1 MEVIMKKILIIT
13 EGFHTGGVEKSL
25 MDFVNNSC
33 TNNMHITILCLSNS
47 TTNITVNKQIN
58 IIYINQEV
66 TMFFEKIFMSL
77 KYFLKIKNFDLF
89 SKRILLSVFAK
100 LRYSNVT
107 TFSWNCIKKYALNI
121 EDNYDVA
128 IAFKDGISWYY
139 TIEKVVSKKKYAWN
153 HVPYKYVNSNKIID
167 IGYLKKFNAI
177 FCVSNSIKK
186 EMELNFVN
194 FRQFK
199 LLYNYIDV
207 NNIKKLANEKVDLN
221 KKVINIVT
229 VGRLVP
235 EKGIDLIIE
244 VADKLEKSNKKINW
258 YIIGNG
264 KYKKKYMKS
273 IRKKGL
279 TNSVFFL
286 GAKMNPFCF
295 MKNCDI
301 YVQPSRYEGYGL
313 TLAEA
318 KIVAP
323 RILASNI
330 PEFIEQ
336 DDNFIKFCNF
346 NANEFFK
353 ILMNYEESIPYRNNI
368 VTLEHKKSLDEFFM
382 VLSGK
387 I

>member
-1 MEVIMKKILIIT
+1 MKRTLIVT
-13 EGFHTGGVEKSL
+13 EGFHTGGVERSL
-25 MDFVNNSC
+25 IDFVNNSC
-33 TNNMHITILCLSNS
+33 TNNMYITILCLSNS
-47 TTNITVNKQIN
+47 TANIILNKKVN

-66 TMFFEKIFMSL
+66 TMFFEKILISL
-77 KYFLKIKNFDLF
+77 KYFFKIKNFDLF
-89 SKRILLSVFAK
+89 SKRILLSMLAK

-121 EDNYDVA
+121 EDNYDVV

-139 TIEKVVSKKKYAWN
+139 SIDKVISKKKYAWN
-153 HVPYKYVNSNKIID
+153 HIPYKYVNSNKTID
-167 IGYLKKFNAI
+167 IEYLKKFDAI

-194 FRQFK
+194 IYQFK
-199 LLYNYIDV
+199 LLYNYINVD
-207 NNIKKLANEKVDLN
+207 NIKKLANEKVNLN

-235 EKGIDLIIE
+235 QKGIDLIIE

-264 KYKKKYMKS
+264 KYEKKYIKS
-273 IRKKGL
+273 IRKRGL

-286 GAKMNPFCF
+286 GAKKNPYCF
-295 MKNCDI
+295 MQNCDI

-346 NANEFFK
+346 NVNEFFK
-353 ILMNYEESIPYRNNI
+353 ILMNYEENIPYRNNI
-368 VTLEHKKSLDEFFM
+368 KIVDYKKSLDEFYM
-382 VLSGK
+382 VMNGK

>member
-1 MEVIMKKILIIT
+1 MKRTLIVT
-13 EGFHTGGVEKSL
+13 EGFHTGGVERSL
-25 MDFVNNSC
+25 IDFVNNSC
-33 TNNMHITILCLSNS
+33 TNNMYITILCLSNS
-47 TTNITVNKQIN
+47 TANIILNKKVN

-66 TMFFEKIFMSL
+66 TMFFEKILISL
-77 KYFLKIKNFDLF
+77 KYFFKIKNFDLF
-89 SKRILLSVFAK
+89 SKRILLSMLAK

-121 EDNYDVA
+121 EDNYDVV

-139 TIEKVVSKKKYAWN
+139 SIDKVISKKKYAWN
-153 HVPYKYVNSNKIID
+153 HIPYKYVNSNKTID
-167 IGYLKKFNAI
+167 IEYLKKFDAI

-194 FRQFK
+194 V
-199 LLYNYIDV
+199 D
-207 NNIKKLANEKVDLN
+207 NIKKLANEKVNLN

-235 EKGIDLIIE
+235 QKGIDLIIE

-264 KYKKKYMKS
+264 KYEKKYIKS
-273 IRKKGL
+273 IRKRGL

-286 GAKMNPFCF
+286 GAKKNPYCF
-295 MKNCDI
+295 MQNCDI

-346 NANEFFK
+346 NVNEFFK
-353 ILMNYEESIPYRNNI
+353 ILMNYEENIPYRNNI
-368 VTLEHKKSLDEFFM
+368 KIVDYKKSLDEFYM
-382 VLSGK
+382 VMNGK